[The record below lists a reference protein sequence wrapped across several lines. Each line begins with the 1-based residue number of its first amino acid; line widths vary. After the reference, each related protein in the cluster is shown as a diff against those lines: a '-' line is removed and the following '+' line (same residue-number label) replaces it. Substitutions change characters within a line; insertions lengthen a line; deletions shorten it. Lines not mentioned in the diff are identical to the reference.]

1 MNTLRYTYFMLDSP
15 NYTFADFPTWCI
27 SCAECI
33 FFCKRPIHYFISTR
47 VLNISWDDFR
57 GLTIQNSHLSGN
69 VIQCNP
75 RRKHMRTRW
84 QHHYKL
90 LHSYMDY
97 CCIRWCLQE
106 QNHIYKY
113 MKKHKHNV
121 HTVVSFY
128 YSGFSCS
135 RTKTDRILWDDLC

>member
-1 MNTLRYTYFMLDSP
+1 MNTMRYTHFMLDSP
-15 NYTFADFPTWCI
+15 HYTFADFPAWCI

-33 FFCKRPIHYFISTR
+33 FLQTAYTLLYINTCIEYFMGC
-47 VLNISWDDFR
+47 FR

-75 RRKHMRTRW
+75 RRKHMRTSW
-84 QHHYKL
+84 QRQYKL

-113 MKKHKHNV
+113 MKKHKYNV
-121 HTVVSFY
+121 HTVFSFC
-128 YSGFSCS
+128 YSEFSCS
-135 RTKTDRILWDDLC
+135 RTKTDRIIWDDLC